1 MRRMLL
7 VGAVALG
14 AGTVLEHLAASP
26 RISPLETRAADFD
39 LVIRGGRVLDPES
52 GLDAIRNVGIRH
64 DTIVRI
70 GSESMSGSRVIDAA
84 GLVVAPGFI
93 DLNRHVQSRQ
103 ADSLTVLD
111 GVTTALEFENGVP
124 DLSLFVRARRGNA
137 LVHHGATASY
147 WAARIRAWS
156 APMPVSLNG
165 PDAGLPPPRVGP
177 VTDSAASA
185 EKLALILADL
195 KKQLDAGALGVG
207 MGLEYIPGAT
217 RHEVI
222 EVFRLA
228 AKYDVPVFVHARSA
242 GLLEPGS
249 SIESLGE
256 LIGAAAVSG
265 ASLHVVHLNS
275 TCPREA
281 RECLAMIAGARARGL
296 DVTTEAYPYTVAS
309 ASITSAFFSPGWRE
323 KRGLDYSSIQLPETG
338 ERLTRERF
346 DSLRALTNA
355 KYVLIHLST
364 DDVLDVL
371 LGDSTVAIASDGLV
385 SHPRMAGTFARVLAE
400 YVRDRTAIS
409 LLDAVRKMSL
419 LPARRLERSTII
431 GRRLGRL
438 QQGMQADIVVFDP
451 RSIKDRATFT
461 APRQPSIGVRF
472 LLVSGS
478 VVVDGGQVVEGV
490 LPGRVFLA
498 DRPGSKAR

>member
-1 MRRMLL
+1 
-7 VGAVALG
+7 
-14 AGTVLEHLAASP
+14 
-26 RISPLETRAADFD
+26 
-39 LVIRGGRVLDPES
+39 
-52 GLDAIRNVGIRH
+52 
-64 DTIVRI
+64 
-70 GSESMSGSRVIDAA
+70 
-84 GLVVAPGFI
+84 
-93 DLNRHVQSRQ
+93 
-103 ADSLTVLD
+103 
-111 GVTTALEFENGVP
+111 
-124 DLSLFVRARRGNA
+124 
-137 LVHHGATASY
+137 
-147 WAARIRAWS
+147 
-156 APMPVSLNG
+156 
-165 PDAGLPPPRVGP
+165 
-177 VTDSAASA
+177 
-185 EKLALILADL
+185 
-195 KKQLDAGALGVG
+195 
-207 MGLEYIPGAT
+207 
-217 RHEVI
+217 
-222 EVFRLA
+222 
-228 AKYDVPVFVHARSA
+228 
-242 GLLEPGS
+242 
-249 SIESLGE
+249 
-256 LIGAAAVSG
+256 
-265 ASLHVVHLNS
+265 
-275 TCPREA
+275 
-281 RECLAMIAGARARGL
+281 MIAGARARGL

-498 DRPGSKAR
+498 DRPAGRTR